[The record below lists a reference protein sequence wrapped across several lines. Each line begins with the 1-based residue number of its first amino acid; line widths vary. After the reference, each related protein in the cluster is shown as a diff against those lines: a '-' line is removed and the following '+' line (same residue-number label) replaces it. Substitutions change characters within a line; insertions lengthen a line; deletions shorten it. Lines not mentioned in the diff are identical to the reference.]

1 MILPLPF
8 SDQRRRNAAAIGK
21 KSPAGGITTKIPIL
35 ILFSIL
41 SSSSSSRIG
50 IGVRGVEGVE
60 GALRQP

>member
-1 MILPLPF
+1 MILLLPF

-35 ILFSIL
+35 ISIF
-41 SSSSSSRIG
+41 SSSSSSSSLG
-50 IGVRGVEGVE
+50 VGVRGVEGVE